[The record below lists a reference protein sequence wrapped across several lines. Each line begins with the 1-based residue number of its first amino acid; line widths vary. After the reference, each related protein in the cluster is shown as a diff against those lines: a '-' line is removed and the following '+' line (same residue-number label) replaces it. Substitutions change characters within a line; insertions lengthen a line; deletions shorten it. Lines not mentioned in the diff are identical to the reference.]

1 MANVFDVAAYVLRRG
16 GSMTTMKLQ
25 KLVYFSQAYNL
36 AWWDTPMFQEPIE
49 AWTNG
54 PVVRALWEQ
63 HAGQFTISEM
73 APGNPDALTAIEA
86 SVVDSVYDAM
96 GGLTGKQLSDI
107 THAQGPWLLHHNAD
121 ARYHNEVIPQDVLK
135 AYYRALTVQR

>member
-36 AWWDTPMFQEPIE
+36 AWWNTPMFDEPIE
-49 AWTNG
+49 AWVNG
-54 PVVRALWEQ
+54 PVVRDLWKV
-63 HAGQFTISEM
+63 HAGQFMISEL
-73 APGNPDALTAIEA
+73 PQGDPNALTLTEA

-107 THAQGPWLLHHNAD
+107 THEQDPWQLHHNAT
-121 ARYHNEVIPQDVLK
+121 ARYHNQVIPHDVLK
-135 AYYRALTVQR
+135 NYYKTLTHAQ